1 MFLLKCWRGVSEV
14 AYWLELP
21 STCQIHPVVH
31 ISQLKSV
38 LGSDH
43 TFMPLP
49 ETLVLSPEDLLDY
62 RYDETGTLDV
72 LVK

>member
-1 MFLLKCWRGVSEV
+1 M
-14 AYWLELP
+14 ELP

-31 ISQLKSV
+31 ISQLKPM

-49 ETLVLSPEDLLDY
+49 ETLNEADELVLSPEELLDY
-62 RYDETGTLDV
+62 RYDETETLEV